1 MLLQGRSID
10 GAGGVEQ
17 SHMASRRTL
26 FRWKLEFQGY
36 ADFQRRD
43 LPRRRSTAAMPP
55 AVVQPLEQMLDADP
69 ALYYGE
75 LSVDLASRY
84 GRFYSEECCRTWVVA
99 REVEGGLEYSN
110 TRMKK
115 LASQR
120 CIEEMA
126 AYMGALPWLNSLKR
140 GTICV
145 KVESHAFGDTHQR
158 KMGKGPRGH
167 GVTVSQPSCGSTAH
181 YSLLAFANEHGF
193 IAPACMLTTE
203 NVDAERE
210 TCIASLHRQQL
221 APIATRLTTRLAV
234 YLYYLRIYVKPSLN
248 RYGCGLGN
256 EVVLLDNCVLH
267 HEQTIVDFFEQDCGV
282 RLVYLPRYCAY
293 FSPIEPAFDSWKSNA
308 RDVWRKDLGAGVK
321 TAYLAAVYAVPAWAT
336 RGHFRNCGLHAPEP
350 AVEEDCTEDLVLAAA
365 TWHAAQ

>member
-99 REVEGGLEYSN
+99 REVDGGLEYSN

-126 AYMGALPWLNSLKR
+126 AYMGVLPWLNSLKR

-145 KVESHAFGDTHQR
+145 TDESHTFGDTHQR

-167 GVTVSQPSCGSTAH
+167 GVTVSQPFGGNTAPRCWRSRTSAGS
-181 YSLLAFANEHGF
+181 SRP
-193 IAPACMLTTE
+193 PACSPPRTSTL
-203 NVDAERE
+203 NVRLAPLPC
-210 TCIASLHRQQL
+210 TASPC

-234 YLYYLRIYVKPSLN
+234 YLYYLGIYVKPSLN
-248 RYGCGLGN
+248 RYGSGLGN

-267 HEQTIVDFFEQDCGV
+267 HEQTIADFFEQDCGV

-308 RDVWRKDLGAGVK
+308 REMWRQDPGAGVK
-321 TAYLAAVYAVPAWAT
+321 AAYRAAARGASQGHAWALPQLRLARPRAG
-336 RGHFRNCGLHAPEP
+336 RGGGLHRGPGASRCHV
-350 AVEEDCTEDLVLAAA
+350 ARGSI
-365 TWHAAQ
+365 